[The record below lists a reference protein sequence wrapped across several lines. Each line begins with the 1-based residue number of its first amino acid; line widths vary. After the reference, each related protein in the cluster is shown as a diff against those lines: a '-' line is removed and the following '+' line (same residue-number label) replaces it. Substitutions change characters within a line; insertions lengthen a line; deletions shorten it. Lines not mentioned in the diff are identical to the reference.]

1 MTKGKLGLNT
11 IKLDLFN
18 NTLFQVHM
26 QHLQKLNTR
35 SQSKSQ
41 KSESKTQIFTNQS
54 SSHNKSK
61 ICVNI
66 K

>member
-18 NTLFQVHM
+18 NTLFWVYM

-41 KSESKTQIFTNQS
+41 KSESDSDIYKSVIQS
-54 SSHNKSK
+54 Q
-61 ICVNI
+61 
-66 K
+66 

>member
-18 NTLFQVHM
+18 NTLFQVYM

-41 KSESKTQIFTNQS
+41 KSESDSDIYKPVIQS
-54 SSHNKSK
+54 QLK
-61 ICVNI
+61 
-66 K
+66 